1 MKMATRRAGD
11 AVILDVSGD
20 IDLESS
26 PELRRALLA
35 SLKES
40 PRVILNLIRVRYID
54 SSGIASLVEGW
65 QEAKNL
71 EHRMVL
77 FGLTEVARNVLKLTH
92 LLKLFE
98 VYETE
103 SEALSALSTVETR
116 NSKFETGP

>member
-1 MKMATRRAGD
+1 MKMANRKAGD
-11 AVILDVSGD
+11 AVILDIIGD

-26 PELRRALLA
+26 PDLRKALLA

-40 PRVILNLIRVRYID
+40 PQVVLNLIRVRYID

-65 QEAKNL
+65 QEARSL
-71 EHRMVL
+71 QHRLIL

-103 SEALSALSTVETR
+103 TEALSAFSKLET
-116 NSKFETGP
+116 